1 MLKIHNS
8 LVHPEEKK
16 DGQNVDLGSKDEVVH
31 EHEAAKSDHLK
42 KHIKF
47 KSNAIINLQDIQIN
61 TQKLF
66 MKELSHSSAKFVIMK
81 LHIKQF

>member
-1 MLKIHNS
+1 VLKIHNS

-47 KSNAIINLQDIQIN
+47 KSNAIINLQDIQI
-61 TQKLF
+61 
-66 MKELSHSSAKFVIMK
+66 
-81 LHIKQF
+81 